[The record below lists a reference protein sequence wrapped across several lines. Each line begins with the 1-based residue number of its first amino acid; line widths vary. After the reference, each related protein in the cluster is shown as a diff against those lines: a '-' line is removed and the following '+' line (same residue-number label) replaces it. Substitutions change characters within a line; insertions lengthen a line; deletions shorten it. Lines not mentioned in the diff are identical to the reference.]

1 MTPRGLRVTRLGPAW
16 LALVALAAL
25 LGLVVGRA
33 ELFVAIAPLA
43 LALLRGVRPGAEPR
57 AALTQTVSSARLFQ
71 GERLTVALELT
82 AQTPLAQVEVAQALP
97 PSAVLVSGSAR
108 TVLAL
113 AAGDSARWSYEL
125 ELPVAARVV
134 IAAPAVR
141 AWQPSGLGVRDLES
155 GAATATA
162 AVIRV
167 YPRAEPV
174 RRPPQP
180 LRTQTSVGN
189 YVSPHFGDGI
199 EPGEI
204 RPFAPGDQIRHVNW
218 RASTR
223 LGSLFVTRYQ
233 QERNADVVL
242 MLDTLSQAGAG
253 ATSTLHASLRATA
266 SLAAAYLA
274 RKDRVGLIEY
284 GGVLRWV
291 RPGSGRLAFER
302 LLETLVRASVTFT
315 FVAKSLDA
323 VPRRI
328 LPAQALVIAVSP
340 LLDARFIAAARD
352 LAGRGFDVVVLAV
365 DPVVATRAALVRSAV
380 VDTACRLWAVE
391 RRLHVALLRA
401 SGLRVVEWSPDEP
414 LELALS
420 RLPQHARA
428 RARVAS

>member
-1 MTPRGLRVTRLGPAW
+1 
-16 LALVALAAL
+16 VALAVL
-25 LGLVVGRA
+25 LGVLVGRA

-43 LALLRGVRPGAEPR
+43 LALLRGARHRPAPR
-57 AALTQTVSSARLFQ
+57 VAVGYAVSIARLFE
-71 GERLTVALELT
+71 GERLTVSLELT
-82 AQTPLAQVEVAQALP
+82 AEGALEQVEVVQALP
-97 PSAVLVSGSAR
+97 PSARLVTGHHR

-113 AAGDSARWSYEL
+113 EAGGTARWNYQL
-125 ELPVAARVV
+125 DLPVAARAV
-134 IAAPAVR
+134 IGAPGLRV
-141 AWQPSGLGVRDLES
+141 WDSSGLGAHDTAPGASTVVR
-155 GAATATA
+155 
-162 AVIRV
+162 I

-174 RRPPQP
+174 RRPPRP

-189 YVSPHFGDGI
+189 YASPQFGDGI

-204 RPFAPGDQIRHVNW
+204 RPFAPGDLIRHVNW

-223 LGSLFVTRYQ
+223 QRSLFVTRHQ

-253 ATSTLHASLRATA
+253 PTSTLHASLRAIA

-291 RPGSGRLAFER
+291 RPGSGRLALER

-315 FVAKSLDA
+315 FVAKRLDA
-323 VPRRI
+323 VPPRI
-328 LPAQALVIAVSP
+328 LPSQALVIAVSP
-340 LLDARFIAAARD
+340 LLDARFVAAARD

-365 DPVVATRAALVRSAV
+365 DPVAATRAALAPSAP

-391 RRLHVALLRA
+391 RHLQVAALRG
-401 SGLRVVEWSPDEP
+401 SGLRVVEWRPHEP

-420 RLPQHARA
+420 RLPRHARA
-428 RARVAS
+428 RTLARELAW

>member
-1 MTPRGLRVTRLGPAW
+1 MTPRGFRVTRLGPVW
-16 LALVALAAL
+16 LLLVAMAAL

-43 LALLRGVRPGAEPR
+43 LALLRGTRLAAEPR
-57 AALTQTVSSARLFQ
+57 AALTQTVSSARLFE
-71 GERLTVALELT
+71 GERLTVSLELT
-82 AQTPLAQVEVAQALP
+82 AETPLAQVEVAQALP
-97 PSAVLVSGSAR
+97 PSAVLASGSAR

-113 AAGDSARWSYEL
+113 PAGGTARWSYEL
-125 ELPVAARVV
+125 ELPVAARAV
-134 IAAPAVR
+134 IEAPALR
-141 AWQPSGLGVRDLES
+141 AWQPSGLGVRDLETGMAS
-155 GAATATA
+155 
-162 AVIRV
+162 AVRV

-174 RRPPQP
+174 RRPPRP
-180 LRTQTSVGN
+180 LRTQASVGN

-323 VPRRI
+323 VPPRI
-328 LPAQALVIAVSP
+328 LPAQALCIAVSP

-352 LAGRGFDVVVLAV
+352 LVGRGFDVVVLVV
-365 DPVVATRAALVRSAV
+365 DPVAATRAALAPSAV

-391 RRLHVALLRA
+391 RRLHVAALRA

-420 RLPQHARA
+420 RLPHHARA
-428 RARVAS
+428 RAMVAS